1 MLHYCQVILFRAKQW
16 EYFLMG
22 PEEIREAANINCLI
36 VVLKAF
42 KVSMKKKIIIAP
54 QQFLGKDRQRFT

>member
-1 MLHYCQVILFRAKQW
+1 
-16 EYFLMG
+16 MG

-42 KVSMKKKIIIAP
+42 KVSMKKKIIIVP
-54 QQFLGKDRQRFT
+54 QQFLGKHRQRFT